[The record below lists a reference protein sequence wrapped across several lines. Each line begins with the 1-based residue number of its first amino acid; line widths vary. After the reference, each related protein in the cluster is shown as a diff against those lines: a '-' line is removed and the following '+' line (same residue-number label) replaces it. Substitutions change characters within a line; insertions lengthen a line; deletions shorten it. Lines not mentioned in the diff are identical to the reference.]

1 MKAHRNN
8 SRRQHGP
15 IHAALLLF
23 ALVLMTLTGRA
34 ETLLTCTNNSSTG
47 DRIDRGF
54 YVPSYPGNSLDSA
67 RLVFSSPT
75 AGSYTLRLTVRSN
88 TYDGPLIAS
97 DATTFNL
104 ASSIDQPVLF
114 NFPSVRVREGSRVCF
129 LITQVSGPSDTV
141 FYGVHNSFT
150 GGCTTVV
157 ETEGTTPPL
166 STDRRNGVNLI
177 LTGEDTL
184 IVSSTESIQAAINAA
199 SVGDTVYV
207 DAGTYREN
215 LRLRSGVNVVG
226 SGHATT
232 ILRGVGNTVPFA
244 LNTDVVTANGVTN
257 SRFEGFK
264 ITRNGRD
271 NDYVGVVIN
280 GGSLLLNNNWIT
292 GNRDGVRISGGS
304 PIIRNNIIDRNGEA
318 SGVLNY
324 GILSLSATPLIA
336 NNLIVSNNGA
346 GIYLAWTNSS
356 GTQVINNTVDRNT
369 ANGIWCYNGA
379 NAIIKN
385 NIFTRNST
393 GISASHGSHPVI
405 SFNDVW
411 GNNWLNYDA
420 QSGGTAS
427 AGPGDISV
435 VWGNNWLNYDAQSGG
450 TASAGPGDISVDP
463 LYDLSST
470 PPYRLTLGSLC
481 INAGDPNVFYNDYDG
496 SRNDMGC
503 FGGPN
508 GTFGGA
514 GSPLTSG
521 FLFTSIGNI
530 PTSEITKAGVS
541 AGLAN
546 VSPAVSSGIGI
557 PQYKD
562 APFGGSLWLKGLF
575 GSSDT
580 IVSHYRLYYA
590 KWNGNV
596 APADGDFLPIN
607 DPLSKIKYTIN
618 PDATV
623 SATLESI
630 GPNAEGLYRRTE
642 TGYWAHRDLLAVWN
656 TQGLPN
662 GRYDIIGKGYWYLT
676 LFGSTFPL
684 EASLSPNAL
693 SRITVTVNNQQVTVA
708 INRVM
713 DQNGVEIPECGYIP
727 LASNTQNLQFDITAS
742 HTNGYL
748 LNYQLDALYGR
759 NQYAGVIAREQY
771 VGSHDGTPPFWFGVN
786 NVVSNSAPAQ
796 ASGALQPW
804 TSCAYQFRLS
814 AWARTTDGFGHLF
827 YQSFSDH
834 YSINVGGAGAAG
846 CVADLDGDGDVDGAD
861 LAIFSTQFGR
871 TNCVALPAQ

>member
-8 SRRQHGP
+8 SGRLNGA

-34 ETLLTCTNNSSTG
+34 ETLLSCTNNSSTG
-47 DRIDRGF
+47 DHIYRGF

-67 RLVFSSPT
+67 RLVFSSAT

-104 ASSIDQPVLF
+104 AVSTDLPVLF

-129 LITQVSGPSDTV
+129 LITLVSGPGTV

-157 ETEGTTPPL
+157 ETEDTTPPL
-166 STDRRNGVNLI
+166 STHRRDGVNLI

-199 SVGDTVYV
+199 SVGETVYV
-207 DAGTYREN
+207 DPGTYREN

-226 SGHATT
+226 SGYATT

-244 LNTDVVTANGVTN
+244 LNTDVVTSSGVTN

-264 ITRNGRD
+264 ITRNARD
-271 NDYVGVVIN
+271 IDYAGVVIN

-292 GNRDGVRISGGS
+292 GNRDGVRVNGGS
-304 PIIRNNIIDRNGEA
+304 PIIRNNIIDKNGDA
-318 SGVLNY
+318 SDAVLNY
-324 GILSLSATPLIA
+324 GVISLSATPLIA
-336 NNLIVSNNGA
+336 NNLISSNNGA
-346 GIYLAWTNSS
+346 GIYLGWAASA
-356 GTQVINNTVDRNT
+356 GTQIINNTVDHNT
-369 ANGIWCYNGA
+369 DTGIWCYNGA

-385 NIFTRNST
+385 NIFTYNST
-393 GISASHGSHPVI
+393 GISATHGSLPVI

-411 GNNWLNYDA
+411 SNTYRNYDS
-420 QSGGTAS
+420 QSGGVANP
-427 AGPGDISV
+427 GPGDISADPRFD
-435 VWGNNWLNYDAQSGG
+435 LL
-450 TASAGPGDISVDP
+450 SV
-463 LYDLSST
+463 
-470 PPYRLTLGSLC
+470 PPYHLALGSPC
-481 INAGDPNVFYNDYDG
+481 INAGDPNLFFNDRDG

-503 FGGPN
+503 FGGPS
-508 GTFGGA
+508 GTLGGV
-514 GSPLTSG
+514 GPSVTSG
-521 FLFTSIGNI
+521 FLFTSVGNI
-530 PTSEITKAGVS
+530 PTSEITKTGVS

-546 VSPAVSSGIGI
+546 VSPAVGSAIGI

-562 APFGGSLWLKGLF
+562 APFGGSLWLNGLF

-580 IVSHYRLYYA
+580 IVSHYRLSYA

-596 APADGDFLPIN
+596 PPADADFQPIN

-623 SATLESI
+623 SATLESV

-656 TQGLPN
+656 TQSLPD
-662 GRYDIIGKGYWYLT
+662 GRYDVIGKGYWYFT
-676 LFGSTFPL
+676 FFGSTFPL
-684 EASLSPNAL
+684 EASLAPNAL
-693 SRITVTVNNQQVTVA
+693 SRITLTVNNKQVTVA
-708 INRVM
+708 INRVL

-727 LASNTQNLQFDITAS
+727 LASNTQNLRFDITAS

-748 LNYQLDALYGR
+748 HSYQLDALYGR
-759 NQYAGVIAREQY
+759 NQYAGVIARDQY

-786 NVVSNSAPAQ
+786 NVISNSAPAQ

-834 YSINVGGAGAAG
+834 YSLNVGGAGAAG